1 MKLTL
6 PDCIIFDLDDTLY
19 RTKSPHDIALKK
31 SLVELSNILGIELPK
46 VTNNYFKARSEIKL
60 ILGET
65 AASHNRLLYF
75 QRLLEMYSMVNFSS
89 YALKIENL
97 YWTEYLNHM
106 RPFDGLKKLMI
117 NIKKKGILIA
127 IVTDLNAQIQMKKI
141 IKLEISH
148 LIDCLVT
155 SEEAG
160 LDKPNFSCFSIL
172 NEKINKNN
180 IPLKYWMVGDDI
192 RKDLIGAKIELEA
205 RTFWIDIFEK
215 GNKKNRYIDHQ
226 INSLLEINE
235 FI

>member
-1 MKLTL
+1 MK
-6 PDCIIFDLDDTLY
+6 
-19 RTKSPHDIALKK
+19 TKHNAMTAALLISRNIERNEENMKK
-31 SLVELSNILGIELPK
+31 SESAL
-46 VTNNYFKARSEIKL
+46 IKKFL
-60 ILGET
+60 QL
-65 AASHNRLLYF
+65 
-75 QRLLEMYSMVNFSS
+75 
-89 YALKIENL
+89 
-97 YWTEYLNHM
+97 
-106 RPFDGLKKLMI
+106 